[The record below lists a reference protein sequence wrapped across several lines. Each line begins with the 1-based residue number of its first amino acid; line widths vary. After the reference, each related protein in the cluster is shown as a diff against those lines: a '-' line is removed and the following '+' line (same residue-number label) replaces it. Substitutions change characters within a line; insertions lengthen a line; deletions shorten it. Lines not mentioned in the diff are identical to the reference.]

1 MGKIKDFLSLLFDGE
16 FCLGIP
22 FLLIISALSIGF
34 QSLLVWF
41 CGLFPSVE
49 HLGMS
54 VEHLGIAMDY
64 LFGVILL
71 LLMYLKIDLIRFTI
85 DQRAKENL
93 MCGFMAEQAV
103 IYIYVVFWGHFLVL
117 VIGLLLLS
125 SLLDLH
131 EYEYHRQCVE
141 VYETEC
147 ICLLYSI
154 GAYVALLLNGIEPA
168 ANIYGIIV
176 LSLVTLIMWF
186 APKLLNRYRYG
197 RKSK

>member
-1 MGKIKDFLSLLFDGE
+1 MGKNKNFLSLLFDGE

-49 HLGMS
+49 HLG
-54 VEHLGIAMDY
+54 IAMDY
-64 LFGVILL
+64 LFWGILL
-71 LLMYLKIDLIRFTI
+71 MLMDLKIDLIRFTI

-93 MCGFMAEQAV
+93 MCGFMVEQAV
-103 IYIYVVFWGHFLVL
+103 IYIYVVCWGHWLLL

-125 SLLDLH
+125 SSLNLH
-131 EYEYHRQCVE
+131 EYEYHRACSE
-141 VYETEC
+141 VYEAEC

-154 GAYVALLLNGIEPA
+154 GAYVALLLNGIEPV

-176 LSLVTLIMWF
+176 LSLVTLILWF